1 MLYRDLFVQMGF
13 HVGNRIGKGRVKG
26 LGNKGNAVFWT
37 AVQIIAEQIQ
47 NSLFGLQRRKDIILS
62 DAVDEIEEK
71 LFGLFRIFRIDAERQ
86 MNEFE
91 QVGLLAGDLEMA
103 IVGAVWIMDIGK
115 KRLVRVGGKQVQ
127 LSACR
132 MDGCLID
139 ADGSLPLQ
147 DELNAGKGR
156 NRGITF
162 PRFVTD
168 DEVGALQTDGRFAQA
183 VLDNQI
189 CFVHGCLSCCSG

>member
-1 MLYRDLFVQMGF
+1 MADMISGSLCHLLYRDRLVQMCF
-13 HVGNRIGKGRVKG
+13 HISDGIGKGRVKG
-26 LGNKGNAVFWT
+26 LRNEGNAVWRT
-37 AVQIIAEQIQ
+37 AFQIVAEQIQ
-47 NSLFGLQRRKDIILS
+47 NSLFGFQRRKDIVLS

-71 LFGLFRIFRIDAERQ
+71 LFGLFGVFCVDAERQ

-91 QVGLLAGDLEMA
+91 QIGLLAGDLEMA

-115 KRLVRVGGKQVQ
+115 KRLVRVGGEQIQ
-127 LSACR
+127 LSACW

-156 NRGITF
+156 N
-162 PRFVTD
+162 
-168 DEVGALQTDGRFAQA
+168 
-183 VLDNQI
+183 
-189 CFVHGCLSCCSG
+189 

>member
-1 MLYRDLFVQMGF
+1 MITGSLCHLLYRDLFVQMGF

-47 NSLFGLQRRKDIILS
+47 NSLLGFHRRKDIILP

-71 LFGLFRIFRIDAERQ
+71 LFSLFRVFRVDAERQ
-86 MNEFE
+86 MNEFK

-115 KRLVRVGGKQVQ
+115 
-127 LSACR
+127 
-132 MDGCLID
+132 
-139 ADGSLPLQ
+139 
-147 DELNAGKGR
+147 NAW
-156 NRGITF
+156 
-162 PRFVTD
+162 FV
-168 DEVGALQTDGRFAQA
+168 
-183 VLDNQI
+183 
-189 CFVHGCLSCCSG
+189 

>member
-1 MLYRDLFVQMGF
+1 M
-13 HVGNRIGKGRVKG
+13 
-26 LGNKGNAVFWT
+26 
-37 AVQIIAEQIQ
+37 
-47 NSLFGLQRRKDIILS
+47 
-62 DAVDEIEEK
+62 DEIEEK
-71 LFGLFRIFRIDAERQ
+71 LFGLFRVFRVDAERQ

-115 KRLVRVGGKQVQ
+115 KRLVRVGGKQIQ
-127 LSACR
+127 LSACW

-162 PRFVTD
+162 PRLVTD
-168 DEVGALQTDGRFAQA
+168 DEVGAFQTDSRFAQA

-189 CFVHGCLSCCSG
+189 CFVHRLSVLLQWLSMISRIVLCIAHLQPAGNYNHYSIIGNCETSSQS

>member
-1 MLYRDLFVQMGF
+1 MISGSLRHLLYRDLLAQMCF
-13 HVGNRIGKGRVKG
+13 HISDGIGKGRVKG
-26 LGNKGNAVFWT
+26 LSDEGNTVFGT

-47 NSLFGLQRRKDIILS
+47 NSLFGFQRRKDIILS

-71 LFGLFRIFRIDAERQ
+71 LFGLFRVFRVDAERQ

-91 QVGLLAGDLEMA
+91 QIGLLAGDLEMA

-115 KRLVRVGGKQVQ
+115 KRLVRVGGEQIQ
-127 LSACR
+127 LSACW

-156 NRGITF
+156 N
-162 PRFVTD
+162 
-168 DEVGALQTDGRFAQA
+168 
-183 VLDNQI
+183 
-189 CFVHGCLSCCSG
+189 